1 MASMGKKKLIVM
13 SALAAVALVAGSAAV
28 WRISRPDVDFIMME
42 GERQLL
48 TSLPPQ
54 GFFST
59 VDMHV
64 STYPDTGDQ
73 DLKIFTPAAALQAS
87 LDGLAVEGACASY
100 GLEEKSFLSLNA
112 EVDGEDRWTP
122 VYDYIMN
129 KGLNAAVVYDRD
141 DYAEEA
147 LASLV
152 PDGIKRIGYS
162 TRIDS
167 VSVTQVLS
175 QLDGTDSLVI
185 YSPAKCIPLVES
197 AGDRTL
203 FVDSIYEHTFEQGQD
218 VVVTAP
224 DIAGLVMALDD
235 GAGEHTMT
243 WSVRPAKDGFEVL
256 LDKLF

>member
-1 MASMGKKKLIVM
+1 MASMRKKRLIVM
-13 SALAAVALVAGSAAV
+13 SVVAAVALTAGLGV

-48 TSLPPQ
+48 TTFAPQ

-64 STYPDTGDQ
+64 STYPDTGHHE
-73 DLKIFTPAAALQAS
+73 LKVLTPAAALQAS
-87 LDGLAVEGACASY
+87 SDGLALEGRSASY
-100 GLEEKSFLSLNA
+100 GLDEKSFLSLNA
-112 EVDGEDRWTP
+112 EVDNEDKWAL
-122 VYDYIMN
+122 VYDHVM
-129 KGLNAAVVYDRD
+129 KEGLDAAVVYDRD

-152 PDGIKRIGYS
+152 PDGIRRIPYS

-175 QLDGTDSLVI
+175 QLDGVDCLVI
-185 YSPAKCIPLVES
+185 FSPAKCIPLVEA

-218 VVVTAP
+218 VMVVAP
-224 DIAGLVMALDD
+224 DIAGLANALDE
-235 GAGEHTMT
+235 GAGAYAMT